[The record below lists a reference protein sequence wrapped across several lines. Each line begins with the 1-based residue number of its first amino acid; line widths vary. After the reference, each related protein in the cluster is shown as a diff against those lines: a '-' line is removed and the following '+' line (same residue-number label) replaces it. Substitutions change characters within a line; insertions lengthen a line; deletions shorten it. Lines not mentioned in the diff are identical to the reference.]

1 MNSDSLLRKEQ
12 DSTGRNSWYLL
23 SNEYQVFHHST
34 GPEVAEARATRKAAA
49 ASVAADWG
57 FHAGGSSSLLLL
69 GSDHGSF
76 NHAVDEQVMTKMI
89 PEILREHS
97 ENLGLLQ
104 QLGVHL
110 MRISGLATVSV
121 ICKS

>member
-1 MNSDSLLRKEQ
+1 M
-12 DSTGRNSWYLL
+12 
-23 SNEYQVFHHST
+23 
-34 GPEVAEARATRKAAA
+34 AEARAVRKAAA

-57 FHAGGSSSLLLL
+57 FHAGRSSSLVLL

-76 NHAVDEQVMTKMI
+76 NQAVDEQVMTKMI

-104 QLGVHL
+104 QLGMQL
-110 MRISGLATVSV
+110 MRISGLTTVSV
-121 ICKS
+121 VYKA